1 MKRWLAMVC
10 MALALLCAGCGQTLA
25 PIPPVNTPS
34 PITLATAL
42 PDGWAALQQVPLQIP
57 TLGVGEPCP
66 VVAGSQVNPTL
77 GAALGSGPLYLVGLG
92 KLGQLDLSQANRQNS
107 DFSMPILLTT
117 PPAYTTDMLVRG
129 QPMDGPNALLFSL
142 SSGSEVLG
150 ELQLSPDTAGTA
162 AGADGDWLIWSAYL
176 VVSGPGCYGLQI
188 DGAGFSEVLVFQ
200 AVEAA

>member
-1 MKRWLAMVC
+1 MRRWLAMVC
-10 MALALLCAGCGQTLA
+10 MMLALLVAGCGQTFA

-34 PITLATAL
+34 PIALATAL
-42 PDGWAALQQVPLQIP
+42 ADGWAALQQVPLQIP
-57 TLGVGEPCP
+57 TLGAGEPCP
-66 VVAGSQVNPTL
+66 VVPGSQVNPTL
-77 GAALGSGPLYLVGLG
+77 GAALGTGPLYLIGLG
-92 KLGQLDLSQANRQNS
+92 SQGQLDLSQANQQS
-107 DFSMPILLTT
+107 GDYSMPVLLTT

-129 QPMDGPNALLFSL
+129 QPMDGPNAILFSF
-142 SSGSEVLG
+142 SPDAQVLG

-200 AVEAA
+200 VVK

>member
-10 MALALLCAGCGQTLA
+10 VGLALVSAGCGRSLA

-34 PITLATAL
+34 PIALATAL
-42 PDGWAALQQVPLQIP
+42 ADEWAILRQAPLQIP
-57 TLGVGEPCP
+57 TLGAGEPCP
-66 VVAGSQVNPTL
+66 VVPGRQVNPSLGEAL
-77 GAALGSGPLYLVGLG
+77 GAGPLYLVGLG
-92 KLGQLDLSQANRQNS
+92 PQGQLDLSQANQQNGQ
-107 DFSMPILLTT
+107 FSMPVLLTT
-117 PPAYTTDMLVRG
+117 PPAYVADMLVRG
-129 QPMDGPNALLFSL
+129 QPIDGPNAILFSL
-142 SSGSEVLG
+142 SPGSQLLG

-200 AVEAA
+200 AVK